1 MIFEHLISRRSG
13 FHSPGRFFAAN
24 ELKTIVAYIL
34 IHYDLK
40 LPGEGLRPQNLYL
53 ARNILPDPSGKVL
66 FRRRKRKS

>member
-1 MIFEHLISRRSG
+1 M
-13 FHSPGRFFAAN
+13 N

-40 LPGEGLRPQNLYL
+40 LPGGGLRPQNLYL
-53 ARNILPDPSGKVL
+53 ARNILPDPRGKVL